1 MSEPFSE
8 GTVRGFL
15 HHPAGVSRGA
25 VALGHGAGANA
36 KAPVLV
42 TVAAALAEAGFTV
55 LRFDL
60 PFRQARPSGPP
71 WPAGAAADQEGMRAA
86 AGVLRRICGGRV
98 FLGGHSYGG
107 RQSTMLA
114 AADPGVADGLLLL
127 SYPLHPP
134 QRPQQLRTEHFLR
147 ITTPAAFLHGSRDP
161 FGTLD
166 EMRAALALIPAPA
179 MLLEVQGAGHDL
191 KSAALPELAVRALAG
206 L

>member
-1 MSEPFSE
+1 MSEPFAE

-15 HHPAGVSRGA
+15 HSAAGASRGS
-25 VALGHGAGANA
+25 VALGHGAGSNA
-36 KAPVLV
+36 RAPVLV

-71 WPAGAAADQEGMRAA
+71 WPAGAPADQEGIRAA
-86 AGVLRRICGGRV
+86 AGVLRRIFGGRV

-134 QRPQQLRTEHFLR
+134 KRPQQLRTEHFPR
-147 ITTPAAFLHGSRDP
+147 IVTPAAFLHGSRDP

-179 MLLEVQGAGHDL
+179 ALIEVKGAGHDL
-191 KSAALPELAVRALAG
+191 KSATLPELAVQALSG